1 MAIKLEKRWI
11 SKLNDLV
18 EGDFGIE
25 NYNFESSS
33 CYQEVLDH
41 LASADRGEHSVDFKV
56 IDDMSKQSK
65 SCRISSIINRFDE
78 CLCYAEPRIGLSFDF
93 FGGKDCVK
101 VWCCLQNITSQDKEV
116 SRPYVLWDAEPMDLE
131 EYIDRYLRSS
141 RIQLSDDDEITREQ
155 IMERLQDA
163 ALVDIFG
170 EAPIFLEIDKGG
182 INL

>member
-18 EGDFGIE
+18 EDDFRIE
-25 NYNFESSS
+25 DYDFENSS

-41 LASADRGEHSVDFKV
+41 LANVESGDDSVKFEV

-65 SCRISSIINRFDE
+65 RCRISSIIERFDE
-78 CLCYAEPRIGLSFDF
+78 DLCYAEPRIGISFDF

-101 VWCCLQNITSQDKEV
+101 VWCCLQNITSQDKEF

-141 RIQLSDDDEITREQ
+141 RIQLSDDDEIAREQ
-155 IMERLQDA
+155 IMERLRDA
-163 ALVDIFG
+163 AQTDVFN
-170 EAPIFLEIDKGG
+170 ESPIFLEIDKGSD
-182 INL
+182 

>member
-18 EGDFGIE
+18 EDDFHIE
-25 NYNFESSS
+25 DYDFRNSS

-41 LASADRGEHSVDFKV
+41 LANAERGERSVDFKV

-65 SCRISSIINRFDE
+65 RCRISSIIERFDE
-78 CLCYAEPRIGLSFDF
+78 DLCYAEPRIGISFDF

-101 VWCCLQNITSQDKEV
+101 VWCCLQNITSQDKEF

-131 EYIDRYLRSS
+131 EYIDRYLRGP
-141 RIQLSDDDEITREQ
+141 RIQLSKDDEIAREE
-155 IMERLQDA
+155 IMSSLKDA
-163 ALVDIFG
+163 ALEDVFG
-170 EAPIFLEIDKGG
+170 ESPIFLEIDKGG
-182 INL
+182 D